1 MSKVPVALQLF
12 SVRGECQKDL
22 AATLKAV
29 AGLGYVGAEP
39 WGYGG
44 DKLEWMGHPVKAIR
58 KMYDDNGLAC
68 CGIHLATGA
77 LMGDNLARTI
87 EFNQVLGNRF
97 LIIAADK
104 PRMSSV
110 ATIAELAGILNKAAE
125 KLQPLGMFSG
135 YHAHGFDFEKIEGQF
150 AWDRLFSQTRPDV
163 IMQMDIG
170 NCAGGGGDPIA
181 TLRKFP
187 GRARSVHLKDFGGP
201 EDSVIGEGKADWPT
215 IFDLCEKQH
224 RTEWYVVE
232 EGSRDGLGFAISGRS
247 FQALRKMGKC

>member
-1 MSKVPVALQLF
+1 MGKIPVALQLF

-22 AATLKAV
+22 AAALRGV
-29 AGLGYVGAEP
+29 ADIGYVGAEP
-39 WGYGG
+39 WGYAG

-58 KMYDDNGLAC
+58 EMFDDNGLAC
-68 CGIHLATGA
+68 CGIHLATAA
-77 LMGDNLARTI
+77 LVGDNLARTI
-87 EFNQVLGNRF
+87 EFNQTLGNRF

-104 PRMSSV
+104 PRMSSIPG
-110 ATIAELAGILNKAAE
+110 IAELAAILNDAAE

-135 YHAHGFDFEKIEGQF
+135 YHAHGFDFALVEGQF

-201 EDSVIGEGKADWPT
+201 EGSVIGEGKADWRT
-215 IFDLCEKQH
+215 IFALCETQH
-224 RTEWYVVE
+224 PTEWYVVE
-232 EGSRDGLGFAISGRS
+232 EGGKDGLGFDVSRRS
-247 FQALRKMGKC
+247 FQALRRMGKC